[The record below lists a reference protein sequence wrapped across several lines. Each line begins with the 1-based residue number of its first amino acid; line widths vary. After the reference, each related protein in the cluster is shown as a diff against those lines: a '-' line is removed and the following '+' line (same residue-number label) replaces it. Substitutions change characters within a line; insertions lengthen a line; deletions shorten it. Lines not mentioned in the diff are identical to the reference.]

1 MSIETKTY
9 DISEIEEIITNEN
22 KQDNH
27 KEKIGGT
34 CKTQTSWQCFIL
46 TEADLVR
53 YLCCLSLSYD

>member
-27 KEKIGGT
+27 KEKI
-34 CKTQTSWQCFIL
+34 
-46 TEADLVR
+46 ADKLVMFYPDR
-53 YLCCLSLSYD
+53 GRLGKIFVLSLTVLWLS